1 MCFRILEGV
10 VFAVSG
16 FSAAQRD
23 DIRNKATAMGAKY
36 RHGSV
41 CKQNIFFPD
50 IPKLVSVFGPNFHV
64 LAEIIFLWV
73 FPARHRLDDTCT
85 HLVCNSDKA
94 AKYNLAAS
102 GTNVVFSLED
112 LKDDVTTRNLTTGA
126 SARSSRSCSDELTET
141 LNRLSLGSG
150 KCGKQYSYS

>member
-16 FSAAQRD
+16 FSAEQRD

-36 RHGSV
+36 RHRSV

-64 LAEIIFLWV
+64 LAEIIVLG
-73 FPARHRLDDTCT
+73 HRLDDTCT

-112 LKDDVTTRNLTTGA
+112 LKDDVTTRNLTTGT

-141 LNRLSLGSG
+141 LNRLSLGSR
-150 KCGKQYSYS
+150 KSAKQYSYS